1 MGNLCV
7 GFFVDLQRAFD
18 TVDHEILRSKLD
30 HYVYKVLLING
41 LKLICVI
48 KRVYMCMCQLIVLN
62 LTYQH

>member
-48 KRVYMCMCQLIVLN
+48 KRVCVCVN
-62 LTYQH
+62 